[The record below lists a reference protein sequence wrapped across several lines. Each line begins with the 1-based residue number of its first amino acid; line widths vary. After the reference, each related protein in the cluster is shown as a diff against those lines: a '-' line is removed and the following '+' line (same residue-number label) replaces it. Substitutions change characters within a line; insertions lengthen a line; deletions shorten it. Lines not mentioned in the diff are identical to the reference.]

1 MPSFAKTNTLRGP
14 FGKNQYMRST
24 QDLKFESY
32 TLAAAKV
39 PVETVDGNA
48 AYKLCQSGE
57 LIAKVTSG
65 TSVGAVAPYRA
76 TNGTE
81 GVQTIANAVGFLE
94 TFCPWELN
102 ERDMEVS
109 VCYEGTLV
117 QAWCFERDATTG
129 LRVPLTN
136 TTRDALLALPQCK
149 FIFK

>member
-1 MPSFAKTNTLRGP
+1 MPAFSKTNVVRSP
-14 FGKNQYMRST
+14 FGKNVYMRST

-32 TLAAAKV
+32 TLAAA
-39 PVETVDGNA
+39 TVTAELIDTNSQ
-48 AYKLCQSGE
+48 KLAQSGE

-65 TSVGAVAPYRA
+65 ASIGAVGPFQASVADGR
-76 TNGTE
+76 
-81 GVQTIANAVGFLE
+81 QTIANAVGFLE

-117 QAWCFERDATTG
+117 QAWCFERNAAG
-129 LRVPLTN
+129 ARIPLTN
-136 TTRDALLALPQCK
+136 TTRDALLALPQCR